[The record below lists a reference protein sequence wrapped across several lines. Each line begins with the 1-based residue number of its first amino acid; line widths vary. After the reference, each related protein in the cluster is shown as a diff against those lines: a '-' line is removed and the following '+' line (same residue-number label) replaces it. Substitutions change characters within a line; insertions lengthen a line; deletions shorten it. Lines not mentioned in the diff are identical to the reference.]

1 MSAEPGTQNLDIY
14 QGAYWSQT
22 ILWKDGDGNAI
33 DTSTYTARMQ
43 VRRTFEDDTV
53 LLLLETNPKP
63 GGGVG
68 NGRITLGIVEDP
80 PGTAIYNVLLEVEA
94 TATDDLPATLS
105 DRVWRYDLE
114 LVPAGGQVRRLLMGK
129 IKVWLEVTR

>member
-1 MSAEPGTQNLDIY
+1 MSAEPGTQNLDVY

-22 ILWKDGDGNAI
+22 ILWKDSTGAAI

-43 VRRTFEDDTV
+43 VRRTFEDPNV
-53 LLLLETNPKP
+53 VILLETNPKP

-80 PGTAIYNVLLEVEA
+80 PGTPIYNVLLEIEA
-94 TATDDLPATLS
+94 TATDDLPATLA

-129 IKVWLEVTR
+129 FKVWLEVTR